1 MHQKL
6 ISCRVMVEELRP
18 FLPEQIEVE
27 VLEISL
33 HVSPEQLQRRLQEAI
48 DASDGLYDP
57 IYLGYGMC
65 SKAVLG
71 LVARKSRLIVP
82 KSDDCIEIF
91 LGSRKARLD
100 EVANEPGTYFLT
112 QGYIGDRN
120 SMVFAEYERAVSRY
134 GKERAERLLRT
145 MMGHY
150 KRLVYIRMPNQES
163 LEPDREYAQAM
174 AARFGL
180 RYEEVDGTPEWLRR
194 MMAQQWDEDFVVVQ
208 PGERIELKHFYSY
221 SS

>member
-1 MHQKL
+1 MDPKL
-6 ISCRVMVEELRP
+6 ISCRVMIEELRP
-18 FLPEQIEVE
+18 FLPEHIAVE
-27 VLEISL
+27 VFEISL
-33 HVSPEQLQRRLQEAI
+33 HVSPEKLQQKLQQAI

-71 LVARKSRLIVP
+71 LMASKSRLIVP

-91 LGSRKARLD
+91 LGSRKARLA
-100 EVANEPGTYFLT
+100 EIASEPGTYFLT
-112 QGYIGDRN
+112 SGYIGDGN
-120 SMVFAEYERAVSRY
+120 SMVNAEYERALARY

-145 MMGHY
+145 MMSHY
-150 KRLVYIRMPNQES
+150 KRLVYIRMPNTET
-163 LEPDREYAQAM
+163 LGPDREYAQAM

-180 RYEEVDGTPEWLRR
+180 HYEEVDGTPEWLRR

-208 PGERIELKHFYSY
+208 PGERIELKHFYS
-221 SS
+221 S

>member
-1 MHQKL
+1 
-6 ISCRVMVEELRP
+6 MVDELRP
-18 FLPEQIEVE
+18 FLPEQIAIED
-27 VLEISL
+27 LEISL
-33 HVSPEQLQRRLQEAI
+33 HVSPEKLQQRLQQAI

-82 KSDDCIEIF
+82 RSDDCIEIF

-100 EVANEPGTYFLT
+100 EVANEPGTYFPT
-112 QGYIGDRN
+112 SGYIGDGN
-120 SMVFAEYERAVSRY
+120 SMVNSEYERAVARY
-134 GKERAERLLRT
+134 GKDRAERLVRT
-145 MMGHY
+145 MMSHY
-150 KRLVYIRMPNQES
+150 KRLVYIRMPNQKS

-194 MMAQQWDEDFVVVQ
+194 MMAQQWAEDFVVVQ
-208 PGERIELKHFYSY
+208 PGERIELKHFYS
-221 SS
+221 S

>member
-1 MHQKL
+1 MKPKL
-6 ISCRVMVEELRP
+6 ISCRVMVDELRP
-18 FLPEQIEVE
+18 FLPEQIAIED
-27 VLEISL
+27 LEISL
-33 HVSPEQLQRRLQEAI
+33 HVSPEKLQQRLQQAI

-82 KSDDCIEIF
+82 RSDDCIEIF

-100 EVANEPGTYFLT
+100 EVANEPGPYFLT
-112 QGYIGDRN
+112 SGYIGDGN
-120 SMVFAEYERAVSRY
+120 SMVNTEYERAVARY
-134 GKERAERLLRT
+134 GKDRAERLLRT
-145 MMGHY
+145 MMSHY
-150 KRLVYIRMPNQES
+150 KRLVYIRMPNQKS

-194 MMAQQWDEDFVVVQ
+194 MMAQQWAEDFVVVQ
-208 PGERIELKHFYSY
+208 PGERIELKHFYS
-221 SS
+221 S